1 MTSLT
6 QRSSGLVQRRTEA
19 SRSAAADKE
28 WGAGGGLEDEGH
40 RDELGGDEKG
50 DSKETRL
57 TLMEEVLLLGLKDR
71 EVRRPLKGAGFVEGL
86 WGMLT
91 VKGRSGE
98 GVGDVGECLSLLLPL
113 EGGRDTA
120 RMRCEQVEDLIS
132 LEVVLKEE
140 VERLRTI
147 RECEQELDWW
157 RNSLPCLRE
166 RYPGDTPKIVVDP
179 LPYCCWRGRGPERE
193 RGMETGPYS
202 TLQVSLL
209 PAHLASP
216 GLRGC
221 MLIELALRGRLQLE
235 ACGIRRKSLLTR
247 KVSETWNPLKLHYQ
261 LRNVRERLAK
271 NLVEKGVLTTEKQNF
286 LLFDMTTHPLTN
298 NNIKQRLI
306 KKVQEAVLDKWVN
319 DPHRMDKRLLALV
332 YLAHASDVLEN
343 AFAPLLDEQYD
354 LATKRMRQLLDL
366 DPEVECMKANTNER
380 LSASRVSPRL

>member
-19 SRSAAADKE
+19 SRSAATADKE
-28 WGAGGGLEDEGH
+28 RGAGGGPEDEGR
-40 RDELGGDEKG
+40 RDESGDDEKG

-71 EVRRPLKGAGFVEGL
+71 EGYTSF
-86 WGMLT
+86 WN
-91 VKGRSGE
+91 
-98 GVGDVGECLSLLLPL
+98 DC
-113 EGGRDTA
+113 
-120 RMRCEQVEDLIS
+120 IS
-132 LEVVLKEE
+132 
-140 VERLRTI
+140 
-147 RECEQELDWW
+147 
-157 RNSLPCLRE
+157 S
-166 RYPGDTPKIVVDP
+166 
-179 LPYCCWRGRGPERE
+179 
-193 RGMETGPYS
+193 
-202 TLQVSLL
+202 
-209 PAHLASP
+209 

-235 ACGIRRKSLLTR
+235 ACGMRRKSLLTR
-247 KVSETWNPLKLHYQ
+247 KVICKSDAPTGDVLLDEALKHIKETQPPETVQNWIELLSGETWNPLKLHYQ

-354 LATKRMRQLLDL
+354 LATKRVRQLLDL
-366 DPEVECMKANTNER
+366 DPEVECMKTNTNEV
-380 LSASRVSPRL
+380 LWAVVAAFTK